1 MREKKE
7 KKKYEPPMVINLT
20 AKDKA
25 HAQCES
31 GSFAPSLCSGGPIVY
46 HCNTGDGGP
55 PPE

>member
-25 HAQCES
+25 HAQCKS
-31 GSFAPSLCSGGPIVY
+31 GASAVGVCSSGAAVLF
-46 HCNTGDGGP
+46 CTTGDAGP
-55 PPE
+55 PLP